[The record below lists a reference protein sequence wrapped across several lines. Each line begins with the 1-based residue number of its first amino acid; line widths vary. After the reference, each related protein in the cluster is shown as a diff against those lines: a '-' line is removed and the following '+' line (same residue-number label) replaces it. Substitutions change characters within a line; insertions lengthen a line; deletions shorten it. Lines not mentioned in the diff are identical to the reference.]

1 MKFLSKMSNI
11 QEEMNTYNRSPSIRV
26 KSISN
31 SAASVMHEASSD
43 LNGIQNKIG
52 ELNKTSTQKIRE
64 QWARSTECLDYL
76 ADTTA
81 VNVKKYINE
90 KSIGRIMLSALFI
103 MFVTIMTSCSEFVKS
118 KIEH

>member
-1 MKFLSKMSNI
+1 MHDSLNEIGTS
-11 QEEMNTYNRSPSIRV
+11 NRSPSIRV
-26 KSISN
+26 KSINN
-31 SAASVMHEASSD
+31 SSASVMNESSSD
-43 LNGIQNKIG
+43 LNEFNNKLG

-103 MFVTIMTSCSEFVKS
+103 MFVTITTSCSEFVKS